1 MNATRCH
8 MSTPHGL
15 YDQAGPQK
23 GESYVYWIGL
33 QQVCATPCAI
43 HYSYQLSSNT
53 SCSCQA
59 V

>member
-1 MNATRCH
+1 MNATRRH
-8 MSTPHGL
+8 MSTMHDL

-23 GESYVYWIGL
+23 SEGYVYWISL
-33 QQVCATPCAI
+33 QQACATPSAI

-53 SCSCQA
+53 SCSCQT